1 VLFCFF
7 LACIFFFFF
16 WFWWWLSYGG
26 FAGVKNG
33 EENKWEVCGLGLASV
48 EDTFYFSLGEKESFF
63 IRSGQ
68 AIFVRVF
75 SK

>member
-1 VLFCFF
+1 VH
-7 LACIFFFFF
+7 FFFFSGF
-16 WFWWWLSYGG
+16 GG
-26 FAGVKNG
+26 GSVM
-33 EENKWEVCGLGLASV
+33 EVLLVSKMEKKTNGLASV